1 MIYKVF
7 CWGLLPA
14 FLLCAVPGIAQSPV
28 FADGFEWGDVGDWS
42 LSVPPRCDVIRTF
55 DRGMTPTAELHV
67 AVTGNDSSGDGSP
80 GSPFATIG
88 RAVSEAVPGTAV
100 RIHAGTYVGGT
111 YISNL
116 AGEISA
122 PIWIGGAPGEAKPL
136 IQGGGEG
143 LHLTQ
148 VSYLVI
154 HDLEVAD
161 ATSNGINCDDGG
173 YYADEEAAHH
183 VVFRSLDIHDI
194 GGTGNQD
201 CLKLSGLNDYWVLD
215 SSFARCGGGTSG
227 SGVDHVGCHRGLLAR
242 NLFQEH
248 SGNAVQSKGGSE
260 DIEIRWNRFSD
271 SGQRSL
277 NLGGSTG
284 DDYFRPPLSPTD
296 TNAEARDIRLV
307 SNLIEGSVAPV
318 AYVGCVSCVVA
329 NNTIIDPEN
338 WIIRI
343 LQEKTSTLE
352 YDFAPCSNGVFVNNV
367 VYFDHS
373 DLSTYLNIGPNTAAG
388 TFTFA
393 NNLWY
398 AHDNPAQSQPTLPVT
413 EVNGIYGLDPSFVT
427 GYRILATSPAAAAG
441 AITEWT
447 WGDISGACFADQPG
461 IGAYEVR

>member
-1 MIYKVF
+1 MVHTT
-7 CWGLLPA
+7 CRLTLVPV
-14 FLLCAVPGIAQSPV
+14 FLLCAVPGIAQGPV
-28 FADGFEWGDVGDWS
+28 FVDGFEWGDVGEWTRS
-42 LSVPPRCDVIRTF
+42 APTRCDVIRTF
-55 DRGMTPTAELHV
+55 DRGLEPSEELHV
-67 AVTGNDSSGDGSP
+67 AVTGDNVTGDGSP

-88 RAVSEAVPGTAV
+88 RAVGEAGPGTAIRV
-100 RIHAGTYVGGT
+100 HAGTYSGGT

-116 AGEISA
+116 SGEPAA

-136 IQGGGEG
+136 IQSGGEG
-143 LHLTQ
+143 LHLTK
-148 VSYLVI
+148 VSYLVV
-154 HDLEVAD
+154 HDLEVAS

-173 YYADEEAAHH
+173 EYANQEATHH
-183 VVFRSLDIHDI
+183 VVFRHLDIHDI

-201 CLKLSGLNDYWVLD
+201 CLKLSGLYDYWVMD

-284 DDYFRPPLSPTD
+284 FDYFRPPLSITTP
-296 TNAEARDIRLV
+296 NAEARNIRLV
-307 SNLIEGSVAPV
+307 ANLIEGSVAPV
-318 AYVGCVSCVVA
+318 AYVGCVGCVVA
-329 NNTIIDPEN
+329 NNTIVNPGN
-338 WIIRI
+338 WILRI
-343 LQEKTSTLE
+343 LQETTTTSPYTFE
-352 YDFAPCSNGVFVNNV
+352 DCSFGIFVNNL
-367 VYFDHS
+367 VYFDRS
-373 DLSTYLNIGPNTAAG
+373 SISTYVNIGPNTASE

-398 AHDNPAQSQPTLPVT
+398 AYDNPSQSQPILPVT
-413 EVNGIYGLDPSFVT
+413 EIDGIYGFDPLFT
-427 GYRILATSPAAAAG
+427 TDYRVSGASPAVGEG
-441 AITEWT
+441 ANTAWT
-447 WGDISGACFADQPG
+447 WGDLCGSCFADRPT